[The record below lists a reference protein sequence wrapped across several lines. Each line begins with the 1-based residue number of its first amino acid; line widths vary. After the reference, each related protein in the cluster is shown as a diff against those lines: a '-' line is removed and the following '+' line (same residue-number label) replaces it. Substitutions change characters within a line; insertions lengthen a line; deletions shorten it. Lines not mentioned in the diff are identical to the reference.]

1 MPLGNENVFPA
12 VVIGIKEE
20 SSPSCRQPAG
30 LADAGSV
37 GHVIK
42 TLSTEIAKQSVL
54 FKREC
59 RNEDIGPAVVVV
71 IGKIYAHA
79 CEGVPIFVVGCTGK
93 QGLLGEGPITVVSE
107 QGLRYTVVGYHD
119 VGPPVSVEVVEGHS
133 QSLAWVLADAAR
145 PRHVQKCPVALV
157 LVKEVGNGGKL
168 RSEEHTSELQSH
180 HDLVCR
186 LLLEKKNNKKKRQEI
201 GTEGYYGRVSSSA
214 QPTSVVNQRGNT
226 RKESSQP

>member
-42 TLSTEIAKQSVL
+42 TLSTKIAKQSVL

-59 RNEDIGPAVVVV
+59 RNEDI
-71 IGKIYAHA
+71 
-79 CEGVPIFVVGCTGK
+79 
-93 QGLLGEGPITVVSE
+93 
-107 QGLRYTVVGYHD
+107 
-119 VGPPVSVEVVEGHS
+119 GPPVSVEVVEGHS

-168 RSEEHTSELQSH
+168 LRVAIRTQFWPAAGDVMEIPLHIPTDEKVQVPIVIVVEKTGAGGPAASSHPRPCRDIDEGSIALVPIEL
-180 HDLVCR
+180 V
-186 LLLEKKNNKKKRQEI
+186 
-201 GTEGYYGRVSSSA
+201 
-214 QPTSVVNQRGNT
+214 
-226 RKESSQP
+226 